1 MSESKTERLLQLVL
15 CLASAQHPVVKDR
28 LRAAI
33 PDYAACPTVEAFE
46 RMFERDKNEL
56 REMGVP
62 LETAELGP
70 GSDEPGYRI
79 EPAAYALPE
88 LHLTAPELT
97 AVAVA
102 ARVWREEGQAEAAA
116 RALRKL
122 EADGVDVD
130 PDALPAVQPR
140 MSGGEAAFGPLT
152 AAVAARRP
160 VRFGYRSPGSAE
172 TAERHLEPWG
182 VVSQQGRWYVVGF
195 DRDRQDE
202 RVFRLSRIVGAVET
216 DGPDGAYPVPADVDP
231 RERVTAT
238 DPVQI
243 RGRAQVL
250 VRPDAGYG
258 LRRQAESATSAADP
272 ATGYDRLQ
280 IGFTDLERLA
290 EDIASYGSAV
300 VVEEPAELR
309 DAVIERLRAVAG
321 GAA

>member
-15 CLASAQHPVVKDR
+15 CLASAQRPVVKDR

-88 LHLTAPELT
+88 LHLTAPEMT

-160 VRFGYRSPGSAE
+160 VRFGYRNPGSAE

-202 RVFRLSRIVGAVET
+202 RVFRLSRIVGAVGERRPGRRVPGACGR
-216 DGPDGAYPVPADVDP
+216 GPCASGS
-231 RERVTAT
+231 TAT

-243 RGRAQVL
+243 RGRARVL

-258 LRRQAESATSAADP
+258 LRRRAESATSAADP
-272 ATGYDRLQ
+272 ADRVRPAADRVHRPRAAGRGHRLVRRRGGGRGTG
-280 IGFTDLERLA
+280 
-290 EDIASYGSAV
+290 
-300 VVEEPAELR
+300 
-309 DAVIERLRAVAG
+309 
-321 GAA
+321 